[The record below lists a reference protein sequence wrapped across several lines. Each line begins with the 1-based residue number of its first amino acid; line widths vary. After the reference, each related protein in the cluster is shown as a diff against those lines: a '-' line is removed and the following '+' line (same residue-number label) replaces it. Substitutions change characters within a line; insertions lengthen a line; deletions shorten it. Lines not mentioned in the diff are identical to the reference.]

1 MLLNLLKTIYVVAG
15 CSYLCIPSYPMPAQV
30 YLCLFNIQRAHLW
43 FILQLCWLELQFG
56 GNYCLIWRNQQ
67 SEQACLLKASVTMTS
82 NFAITIINGSQI
94 VPSTQFHSQGLGQ
107 RVVWFFQRCFM
118 LGLALFKQ
126 THLYRWRVLY
136 LDWHV

>member
-107 RVVWFFQRCFM
+107 RVVWFLCISK
-118 LGLALFKQ
+118 GASC
-126 THLYRWRVLY
+126 WDWLY
-136 LDWHV
+136 LNKHICTGEEFFI